1 MPRDNS
7 ESCELQGR
15 TRVVPGNRQESGGFV
30 AIVRIGTIDVGVGDG
45 QVVERQA
52 RAIGGIEAGVGAV
65 ASALISSA
73 VSEGDY
79 AGCVRGIVVSG
90 VVAVAAVL
98 RDS

>member
-1 MPRDNS
+1 
-7 ESCELQGR
+7 
-15 TRVVPGNRQESGGFV
+15 
-30 AIVRIGTIDVGVGDG
+30 
-45 QVVERQA
+45 
-52 RAIGGIEAGVGAV
+52 
-65 ASALISSA
+65 LISSA